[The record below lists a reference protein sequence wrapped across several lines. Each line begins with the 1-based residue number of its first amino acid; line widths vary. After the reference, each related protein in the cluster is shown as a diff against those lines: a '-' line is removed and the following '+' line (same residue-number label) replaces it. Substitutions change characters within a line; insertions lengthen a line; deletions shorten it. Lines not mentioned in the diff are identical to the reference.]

1 MSSTIELDIVSAEAS
16 IFNGKV
22 TFVSVTGAVGELG
35 IQPGHSPLLTS
46 LKPGQIRATLADGTV
61 EVFYMSGGMLEVQ
74 PNMVSILADTAVRAE
89 DLDEAAVIA
98 AKQRAEKIVQQK
110 VEGIEYSK
118 ALSELAEAAAQLH
131 AITTLREKL
140 KKMHEPCQAGL
151 VPFFTAQTRP
161 GRKRQ
166 EARLACASNWRF
178 HGTEYCYSCRREGKT
193 YGITDSKGDAFVR
206 WRIDVRARCE
216 NRAIT

>member
-1 MSSTIELDIVSAEAS
+1 MPTIELDIVSAEAS

-22 TFVSVTGAVGELG
+22 TFVSVTGAIGEIG
-35 IQPGHSPLLTS
+35 IYPGHSPLLTS
-46 LKPGQIRATLADGTV
+46 LKPGQIRATLPNGKE

-110 VEGIEYSK
+110 AEGIEYSK

-140 KKMHEPCQAGL
+140 KKMH
-151 VPFFTAQTRP
+151 
-161 GRKRQ
+161 
-166 EARLACASNWRF
+166 
-178 HGTEYCYSCRREGKT
+178 
-193 YGITDSKGDAFVR
+193 
-206 WRIDVRARCE
+206 
-216 NRAIT
+216 